1 MSLALGGFTGVNLV
15 IGGFG
20 EASASEAD
28 RPAVPTNVTFVWRNW
43 LDDATLVASHTQAG
57 SSVENLKKQKRKK
70 AWVTPVNASGPFYET
85 LTIDLGE
92 EKFVTFFGLVEHNLP
107 AEATIRIQGNTSAV
121 FTGTTPYDETI
132 QAAETVIGYGE
143 GGFGQGGYGGYL
155 PAIEG
160 KAQPPRNHFMGYDV
174 DGNLPFFQYWKL
186 TITVPDLESIDHI
199 EIGRI
204 FMGEYFESLLN
215 FLYGFEQQ
223 IVDPSTIDDS
233 LGDSDVENAKDI
245 YSEISMKISNIGDS
259 ELHYSFF
266 DFYYNIGI
274 KRNFILMLDPS
285 TASGRWNQSFYGR
298 FADRMTRT
306 GDFYNQNSL
315 SLRFKEIVT

>member
-1 MSLALGGFTGVNLV
+1 MNLVLDGLTGYNLV
-15 IGGFG
+15 IGGLG
-20 EASASEAD
+20 GAEAAAEE
-28 RPAVPTNVTFVWRNW
+28 RPDLPVNVTFVWKNW
-43 LDDATLVASHTQAG
+43 LDDATLTASHTQAG
-57 SSVENLKKQKRKK
+57 STVENLKKQKRKK
-70 AWVTPVNASGPFYET
+70 AWVTPVNVSAPFSET
-85 LTIDLGE
+85 VTIDFLE
-92 EKFVTFFGLVEHNLP
+92 ERSVTYFGMIEHNLP
-107 AEATIRIQGNTSAV
+107 AEATIRIQGNSSNS
-121 FTGTTPYDETI
+121 FSGDTPYDETI
-132 QAAETVIGYGE
+132 SAAESVLGYGE
-143 GGFGQGGYGGYL
+143 GVYGGGGYGGYL
-155 PAIEG
+155 SVIEG
-160 KAQPPRNHFMGYDV
+160 KAQPPRSHFMGYDTE
-174 DGNLPFFQYWKL
+174 GNTPFFQYWKL
-186 TITVPDLESIDHI
+186 TFTVPDLESIDHLD
-199 EIGRI
+199 IGRI